1 MNNKYNVIKTPA
13 EKVTVVISRHQ
24 LWKNFI
30 ASWTD
35 LAWNDPCIGIECVK
49 EVADV
54 LITGEP
60 LSNKPSALRGLFKGG
75 WTFMHMGEAQDELD
89 SDKDNLLEIVV
100 TDGNNKSVTV
110 PHEDIEF

>member
-35 LAWNDPCIGIECVK
+35 MAWNDPCIGTECVK

-60 LSNKPSALRGLFKGG
+60 LSNKFLALRRLFKDG
-75 WTFMHMGEAQDELD
+75 WTFMLMCEAMSELD
-89 SDKDNLLEIVV
+89 TPTNLLEIVV
-100 TDGNNKSVTV
+100 TDGENKPVTV
-110 PHEDIEF
+110 PHEDIQF

>member
-13 EKVTVVISRHQ
+13 EKVTVFISRHQ

-35 LAWNDPCIGIECVK
+35 LAWNDYTIGTSCVK

-54 LITGEP
+54 LLTGKP
-60 LSNKPSALRGLFKGG
+60 LTNKPAALRGLFKDG
-75 WTFMHMGEAQDELD
+75 WTFMLMCDAMSELD
-89 SDKDNLLEIVV
+89 SGKDNLLEIVV
-100 TDGNNKSVTV
+100 TDGNDNPVIV
-110 PHEDIEF
+110 PHEDIQF